1 MRLKILTETFACYSF
16 LSFEA
21 LAEQPLR
28 EPSFVSAVAG
38 DHSLI
43 ATSDVPITGFDKVE
57 TGWRCIVIDDEMP
70 FDLTGIAASITTSL
84 ASAEVSVLVMS
95 GYKTDYFFLKSE
107 LMEKAVSCLG
117 QAGHEFLS

>member
-107 LMEKAVSCLG
+107 LMEKAVSCLRE
-117 QAGHEFLS
+117 AGHEFLS